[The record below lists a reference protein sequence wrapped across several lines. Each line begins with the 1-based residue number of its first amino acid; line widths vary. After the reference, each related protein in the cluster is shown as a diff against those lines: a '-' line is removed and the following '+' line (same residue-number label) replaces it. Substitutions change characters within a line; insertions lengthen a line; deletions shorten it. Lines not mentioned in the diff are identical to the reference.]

1 MIGEVDLNY
10 KELGKLSKEELIE
23 TIQSMGDIMKKQ
35 EDFLLNISHDLRN
48 PINVILSILQCLKY
62 LDVQSSEERYKKKE
76 EYRGIIKRNVLKMV
90 KLIDNLIDTTK
101 LQGNYYKINKKNMDI
116 VAFVENTVDSIEQ
129 YAQQK
134 HIQLVFDTNVEECI
148 IAFDPE
154 SMDRIVLNLLS
165 NAIKYSPVNGTIY
178 VYVDVDVH
186 SVKISVKD
194 EGPGI
199 LKSEQK
205 AIFNRFIQ
213 SSNNKRDEH
222 SGSGIGLDLVNYLT
236 KMHDGRVELKSDYGH
251 GSEFIVTIPNVKVK
265 EECKNKQMI
274 ANNKIQQLE
283 IEFSDIYL

>member
-62 LDVQSSEERYKKKE
+62 LDVQSSEERYKKEE

-165 NAIKYSPVNGTIY
+165 NIK
-178 VYVDVDVH
+178 
-186 SVKISVKD
+186 
-194 EGPGI
+194 
-199 LKSEQK
+199 
-205 AIFNRFIQ
+205 IFM
-213 SSNNKRDEH
+213 D
-222 SGSGIGLDLVNYLT
+222 
-236 KMHDGRVELKSDYGH
+236 
-251 GSEFIVTIPNVKVK
+251 
-265 EECKNKQMI
+265 
-274 ANNKIQQLE
+274 
-283 IEFSDIYL
+283 

>member
-1 MIGEVDLNY
+1 MIGEIDLNY
-10 KELGKLSKEELIE
+10 KDLDKLSKEELIE
-23 TIQSMGDIMKKQ
+23 TIEGMGDIMKKQ

-62 LDVQSSEERYKKKE
+62 LDVQSSEEGLKKE
-76 EYRGIIKRNVLKMV
+76 EEYRSTIKRNALKMV

-101 LQGNYYKINKKNMDI
+101 LQGNYYKINKKNLDI
-116 VAFVENTVDSIEQ
+116 VTFVENTMDSIEK
-129 YAQQK
+129 YAEQK

-148 IAFDPE
+148 VGFDPD

-165 NAIKYSPVNGTIY
+165 NAIKFSPMNGSIY

-199 LKSEQK
+199 LKEEQK
-205 AIFNRFIQ
+205 TIFNRFIQ
-213 SSNNKRDEH
+213 SSNNKKDEH
-222 SGSGIGLDLVNYLT
+222 SGSGIGLDLVNYLV
-236 KMHDGRVELKSDYGH
+236 KMHDGTVDLKSEYGH
-251 GSEFIVTIPNVKVK
+251 GSEFIVTIPNSKVK
-265 EECKNKQMI
+265 EESINKQMMS
-274 ANNKIQQLE
+274 NNKIQQLE

>member
-1 MIGEVDLNY
+1 MIGEINLNY

-62 LDVQSSEERYKKKE
+62 LDVQSSEERYKKEE

-101 LQGNYYKINKKNMDI
+101 LQGNYYKINKENMDI
-116 VAFVENTVDSIEQ
+116 VAFVESTVDSIEQ

-178 VYVDVDVH
+178 VYVYVDVH

-205 AIFNRFIQ
+205 TIFNRFIQ
-213 SSNNKRDEH
+213 SSNNKKDEH

>member
-62 LDVQSSEERYKKKE
+62 LDVKSSEERYKKEE

-213 SSNNKRDEH
+213 SSNNKKDEH

-236 KMHDGRVELKSDYGH
+236 KLHEGRVELKSDYGH

>member
-62 LDVQSSEERYKKKE
+62 LDVQSSEERYKKEE

-213 SSNNKRDEH
+213 SSNNKKDEH

-236 KMHDGRVELKSDYGH
+236 KLHDGRVELKSDYGH